1 MSREYS
7 PSHDF
12 PARTAGAHRVLAV
25 LTCVLAG
32 IHPATAS
39 SQAALAASNFE
50 ELCHGRELATDSA
63 RTAIEFVARTVAE
76 AHVDGPERDAAALQG
91 LRALGEVIRGPV
103 TPAALALGINRELAR
118 SRDAHL
124 RVELP
129 ATVAERCHFLPFG
142 LVWTDTG
149 LLVSTHG
156 GPVPAGSRIS
166 MIGGRSLDQ
175 LEALAQQVIPH
186 ENPYWARSEFARL
199 AVRED
204 WADGADLRDNA
215 RSVEVVYVTPAG
227 AAHRSTVAYD
237 HPSPPT
243 RAWVGFQLYPAQ
255 STGHFW
261 MDRCDPDEE
270 FFGTLDEFVVA
281 VREAGIRKVAI
292 DLRRNPGGDVG
303 VALAVLRAFGAE
315 VTRGFGVEVR
325 VSDTLLAAM
334 PMFAPTAIAPAFQS
348 AGVSAPPADAA
359 RYQMPPSLVLNLVQ
373 ARLGDRAYQTAPGRD
388 LYLLTAGATFSS
400 AALFTVLVRDNALGR
415 IVGEPNGNSASFNG
429 SEVILPVPGLPH
441 ELHLSTAQLS
451 RPEPLS
457 GNAMTVLPDVLAPST
472 PQSLTQRG
480 DPALDVVRQAPLL
493 TR

>member
-1 MSREYS
+1 
-7 PSHDF
+7 
-12 PARTAGAHRVLAV
+12 
-25 LTCVLAG
+25 
-32 IHPATAS
+32 
-39 SQAALAASNFE
+39 
-50 ELCHGRELATDSA
+50 
-63 RTAIEFVARTVAE
+63 
-76 AHVDGPERDAAALQG
+76 
-91 LRALGEVIRGPV
+91 
-103 TPAALALGINRELAR
+103 
-118 SRDAHL
+118 L

-129 ATVAERCHFLPFG
+129 ANAAERCRFLPFG
-142 LVWTDTG
+142 LIWADTG

-166 MIGGRSLDQ
+166 MIGGRSLEQ
-175 LEALAQQVIPH
+175 LEVLAQQVIPH

-204 WADGADLRDNA
+204 WAGSAGLRDNA
-215 RSVEVVYVTPAG
+215 RSVEVAYVAPAG
-227 AAHRSTVAYD
+227 AAHRTTVAYD
-237 HPSPPT
+237 YPSPST
-243 RAWVGFQLYPAQ
+243 RAWVGFELYPAH

-270 FFGTLDEFVVA
+270 FFSTLDEFVVA
-281 VREAGIRKVAI
+281 VRDAGIRKVAI

-325 VSDTLLAAM
+325 VSNTLLAAM

-348 AGVSAPPADAA
+348 AGAPAPPADAT

-373 ARLGDRAYQTAPGRD
+373 ARLGDRTYETAPGRA

-415 IVGEPNGNSASFNG
+415 IVGEPIGNSASFNG
-429 SEVILPVPGLPH
+429 SELIMPVPGLPH

-451 RPEPLS
+451 RPERLS

-472 PQSLTQRG
+472 PQSLAQRG
-480 DPALDVVRQAPLL
+480 DPALDVVRQAPVV